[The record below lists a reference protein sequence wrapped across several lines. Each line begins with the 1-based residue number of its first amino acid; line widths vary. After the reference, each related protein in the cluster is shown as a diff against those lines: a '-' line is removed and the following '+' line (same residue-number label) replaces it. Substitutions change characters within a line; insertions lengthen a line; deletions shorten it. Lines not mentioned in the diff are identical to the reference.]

1 VCLRSI
7 CDSRYSEY
15 QRIFDVADHHAAEF
29 TFYPKHAKIAELLT
43 AENSKLVIEMVG
55 AKERRTSAVKKSVK
69 LAFALG
75 LGVAI
80 VLIARAGAGDIANL
94 LARAGWILL
103 LLVPLQALPMLLDVL
118 GWRALIAQPVQVSAL
133 FLIACIRQAIN
144 RLLPVANIGGEIV
157 GARLLAG
164 RGIGGIAATASV
176 IVEVFVALVA
186 QFLFVCLG
194 LICLA
199 WRTGDSRTSYAL
211 LAGLTI
217 VVPALGF
224 MILAL
229 RSGRLFFRAE
239 QQMKRLFSRWQKG
252 LDSQMRGA
260 HLDAAI
266 RHLLA
271 ARARLSA
278 ALAWQ
283 LAGYVAGSLETW
295 LALRWLGHP
304 VTAIEAIVIE
314 SLTQAARSLFFMVP
328 AAVGIQEAG
337 LIGSMSLF
345 GLGPDVALALS
356 LAKRMRETLFGIPAL
371 VAWHWMEGAPSRGSV
386 LK

>member
-1 VCLRSI
+1 M
-7 CDSRYSEY
+7 
-15 QRIFDVADHHAAEF
+15 F
-29 TFYPKHAKIAELLT
+29 TFYLKHAKIAELLN
-43 AENSKLVIEMVG
+43 AENSNRV
-55 AKERRTSAVKKSVK
+55 RRPDGRESSTSAMKTSMK

-75 LGVAI
+75 LGAAI
-80 VLIARAGAGDIANL
+80 ALIARAGAGDIANL
-94 LARAGWILL
+94 LSRAGWILL
-103 LLVPLQALPMLLDVL
+103 LLVPLQAFPMLLDVL
-118 GWRALIAQPVQVSAL
+118 GWRALIPQPVQVSAL

-157 GARLLAG
+157 GVRLLAR
-164 RGIGGIAATASV
+164 RGVGGTAASASV
-176 IVEVFVALVA
+176 IVEVFVALIA
-186 QFLFVCLG
+186 QFLFVALG
-194 LICLA
+194 LVCLA
-199 WRTGDSRTSYAL
+199 WRTQDSRTSYGL
-211 LAGLTI
+211 LTGLI
-217 VVPALGF
+217 VIIPVLVF
-224 MILAL
+224 MLLAL
-229 RSGRLFFRAE
+229 RNGRVFFRAE
-239 QQMKRLFSRWQKG
+239 RQVKRLFGRWLEGQ
-252 LDSQMRGA
+252 DSLIRGA

-266 RHLLA
+266 RDLLA
-271 ARARLSA
+271 SRARMSA

-304 VTAIEAIVIE
+304 VTAPEAIVIE

-371 VAWHWMEGAPSRGSV
+371 MAWHWMEGVPNRESL